1 MPNLDFAED
10 FVLITDLLPRLAM
23 RFAEARK
30 EIEMARR
37 SHRPR
42 GKRRTINW
50 IYIIPVLLIVAV
62 GIAYKYGPFGKN
74 KNQHDTTGI
83 TTKSE
88 ANVPEVNEIK
98 PELVREPEPEPEP
111 EPPPEPAPEPNLP
124 EIAPVQDVEPNPEAA
139 ALIAEATALLSEKP
153 GRIIDAREK
162 LSEALRI
169 PMNFQQQTFV
179 KDQLSELANK
189 WLLSK
194 IIFPDD
200 ELCGRY
206 LVKSGD
212 LLSTIGKR
220 YKVPWEI
227 LKEINK
233 ISRPEA
239 LQAGEQIKVINGP
252 FHAKVY
258 RSTFTMDLYLQ
269 DETFVR
275 SFRVGLGEPETETP
289 TGLWRVKSDGKLIKP
304 PWPDPVTR
312 KMYYPEDPGYPL
324 GSRWIGL
331 EGLKGNAKGK
341 KGFGIHGTKEPEQI
355 GTTGSRGCIRMHNGE
370 VILLYNLLVP
380 NLSTVKVVE

>member
-1 MPNLDFAED
+1 
-10 FVLITDLLPRLAM
+10 
-23 RFAEARK
+23 
-30 EIEMARR
+30 MARR

-42 GKRRTINW
+42 GRRRIINW
-50 IYIIPVLLIVAV
+50 IYIIPVLLVIVV
-62 GIAYKYGPFGKN
+62 VIAFIYGPFGNN
-74 KNQHDTTGI
+74 KSTDGTVDTTP
-83 TTKSE
+83 E
-88 ANVPEVNEIK
+88 ANVPELNETG
-98 PELVREPEPEPEP
+98 PEVVIEPEPKPLPE
-111 EPPPEPAPEPNLP
+111 PEPNLP
-124 EIAPVQDVEPNPEAA
+124 DIATVPDVEPNPEAA
-139 ALIAEATALLSEKP
+139 ELIVEAASLLSETP
-153 GRIIDAREK
+153 SRIIEAREK
-162 LSEALRI
+162 LNDALRM
-169 PMNFQQQTFV
+169 PMNIQQRTFV

-200 ELCGRY
+200 KLCGSY

-269 DETFVR
+269 NETFVR
-275 SFRVGLGEPETETP
+275 SFRVGLGKEETETP

-304 PWPDPVTR
+304 PWPDPVTGR
-312 KMYYPEDPGYPL
+312 MYYPEDPDYPL

-331 EGLKGNAKGK
+331 EGIKGNAKGRT
-341 KGFGIHGTKEPEQI
+341 GFGIHGTIEPEQI
-355 GTTGSRGCIRMHNGE
+355 GTTGSRGCIRMHNGG
-370 VILLYNLLVP
+370 VILLYDLLVP
-380 NLSTVKVVE
+380 GVSTVKVVE

>member
-1 MPNLDFAED
+1 
-10 FVLITDLLPRLAM
+10 
-23 RFAEARK
+23 
-30 EIEMARR
+30 MARR

-42 GKRRTINW
+42 GRRRNVNW
-50 IYIIPVLLIVAV
+50 IYIIPVLLIVVVA
-62 GIAYKYGPFGKN
+62 IAFHYGPFGKD
-74 KNQHDTTGI
+74 KSTDETADI
-83 TTKSE
+83 TPE
-88 ANVPEVNEIK
+88 ANVPEMNETE
-98 PELVREPEPEPEP
+98 PEMVKEPEPKRES
-111 EPPPEPAPEPNLP
+111 PPEPAPEPKLPEVALEPNLP
-124 EIAPVQDVEPNPEAA
+124 EIIPVPDVEANPEVAEV
-139 ALIAEATALLSEKP
+139 IAQATALLSEKP

-162 LSEALRI
+162 LNDALRM
-169 PMNFQQQTFV
+169 PMNVQQRTFV

-194 IIFPDD
+194 IIIPDD
-200 ELCGRY
+200 ELCGSY

-269 DETFVR
+269 NETFVR
-275 SFRVGLGEPETETP
+275 SFRVGLGKEETETP

-312 KMYYPEDPGYPL
+312 KMYYPEDPDYPL

-331 EGLKGNAKGK
+331 EGIKGNAKGRE
-341 KGFGIHGTKEPEQI
+341 GFGIHGTKDPEQI

-370 VILLYNLLVP
+370 VILIYNLLVP
-380 NLSTVKVVE
+380 NLSTVEVVE

>member
-1 MPNLDFAED
+1 
-10 FVLITDLLPRLAM
+10 
-23 RFAEARK
+23 
-30 EIEMARR
+30 MARR

-42 GKRRTINW
+42 GRRRTINW

-62 GIAYKYGPFGKN
+62 AIAFRYGPFGKD
-74 KNQHDTTGI
+74 KSTDETADI
-83 TTKSE
+83 TPE
-88 ANVPEVNEIK
+88 ANVPEMNETEPK
-98 PELVREPEPEPEP
+98 MVMEPETELSPEPLP
-111 EPPPEPAPEPNLP
+111 EPPPEPVLEPNLP
-124 EIAPVQDVEPNPEAA
+124 EIIPVPDVEANPEVAE
-139 ALIAEATALLSEKP
+139 LIAQVTALLSEKP
-153 GRIIDAREK
+153 GRITDAREK
-162 LSEALRI
+162 LNDALRM
-169 PMNFQQQTFV
+169 PMNVQQRTFV
-179 KDQLSELANK
+179 KDQLSELSKK
-189 WLLSK
+189 WLFSK
-194 IIFPDD
+194 TIIPDD
-200 ELCGRY
+200 KLCGSY

-289 TGLWRVKSDGKLIKP
+289 TGLWRVKSGGKLIKP
-304 PWPDPVTR
+304 PWPNPVTGR
-312 KMYYPEDPGYPL
+312 MYHPEDPDYPL

-331 EGLKGNAKGK
+331 EGIKGNAKGRT
-341 KGFGIHGTKEPEQI
+341 GFGIHGTIETEQI

-380 NLSTVKVVE
+380 NLSTVEVVE

>member
-1 MPNLDFAED
+1 
-10 FVLITDLLPRLAM
+10 
-23 RFAEARK
+23 
-30 EIEMARR
+30 MARR

-42 GKRRTINW
+42 GRRRTINW

-62 GIAYKYGPFGKN
+62 AIAFRYGPFGKD
-74 KNQHDTTGI
+74 KSTDETADI
-83 TTKSE
+83 TPE
-88 ANVPEVNEIK
+88 ANVPEMNETEPK
-98 PELVREPEPEPEP
+98 MVMEPETELSPEPLP
-111 EPPPEPAPEPNLP
+111 EPPPEPVLEPNLP
-124 EIAPVQDVEPNPEAA
+124 EIIPVPDVEANPEVAE
-139 ALIAEATALLSEKP
+139 LIAQATALLSEKP
-153 GRIIDAREK
+153 GRITDAREK
-162 LSEALRI
+162 LNDALRM
-169 PMNFQQQTFV
+169 PMNVQQRTFV
-179 KDQLSELANK
+179 KDQLSELSKK
-189 WLLSK
+189 WLFSK
-194 IIFPDD
+194 TIIPDD
-200 ELCGRY
+200 KLCGSY

-289 TGLWRVKSDGKLIKP
+289 TGLWRVKSGGKLIKP
-304 PWPDPVTR
+304 PWPNPVTGR
-312 KMYYPEDPGYPL
+312 MYHPEDPDYPL

-331 EGLKGNAKGK
+331 EGIKGNAKGRT
-341 KGFGIHGTKEPEQI
+341 GFGIHGTIETEQI

-380 NLSTVKVVE
+380 NLSTVEVVE

>member
-1 MPNLDFAED
+1 
-10 FVLITDLLPRLAM
+10 
-23 RFAEARK
+23 
-30 EIEMARR
+30 MARR

-42 GKRRTINW
+42 GRRRIINW

-62 GIAYKYGPFGKN
+62 AIAFHYGPFGKD
-74 KNQHDTTGI
+74 KSTDETADI
-83 TTKSE
+83 TPE
-88 ANVPEVNEIK
+88 ANVPEVNET
-98 PELVREPEPEPEP
+98 EQEMVMGPEPKRES
-111 EPPPEPAPEPNLP
+111 PPEPATEPKLPEVALEPKLP
-124 EIAPVQDVEPNPEAA
+124 EIIPVPDVEANPEVAE
-139 ALIAEATALLSEKP
+139 LIAQATALLSEKP

-162 LSEALRI
+162 LNEALRM
-169 PMNFQQQTFV
+169 PMNVQQRTFV
-179 KDQLSELANK
+179 KDQLSELSKK

-194 IIFPDD
+194 TIIPDD
-200 ELCGRY
+200 KLCGSY

-227 LKEINK
+227 LKGINK

-275 SFRVGLGEPETETP
+275 SFRVGLGKEETETP
-289 TGLWRVKSDGKLIKP
+289 TGLWRVKSGGKLIKP
-304 PWPDPVTR
+304 PWPDPVTGR
-312 KMYYPEDPGYPL
+312 MYHPEDPDYPL
-324 GSRWIGL
+324 GSRWMGL
-331 EGLKGNAKGK
+331 EGIKGNAKGRT
-341 KGFGIHGTKEPEQI
+341 GFGIHGTMETEQI

-370 VILLYNLLVP
+370 VILIYNLLVP
-380 NLSTVKVVE
+380 NLSTVEVVE

>member
-1 MPNLDFAED
+1 
-10 FVLITDLLPRLAM
+10 
-23 RFAEARK
+23 
-30 EIEMARR
+30 MARR

-42 GKRRTINW
+42 GRRKNVNW

-62 GIAYKYGPFGKN
+62 AIAFHYGPFGKD
-74 KNQHDTTGI
+74 KSTDETADI
-83 TTKSE
+83 TPE
-88 ANVPEVNEIK
+88 ANVPIMNETE
-98 PELVREPEPEPEP
+98 PEIVKEPEPKRES
-111 EPPPEPAPEPNLP
+111 PPEPAPEPKLPEVALEANLP
-124 EIAPVQDVEPNPEAA
+124 EIIPVPDVEANPEVAEVIAQAA
-139 ALIAEATALLSEKP
+139 ALLSEKP
-153 GRIIDAREK
+153 SRIRDAREK
-162 LSEALRI
+162 LNDALRM
-169 PMNFQQQTFV
+169 PMNIQQRTFV

-194 IIFPDD
+194 TILPDD
-200 ELCGRY
+200 QLCGSY

-275 SFRVGLGEPETETP
+275 SFRVGLGKEETETP

-304 PWPDPVTR
+304 PWPDPVTG
-312 KMYYPEDPGYPL
+312 KMYHPEDPDYPL

-331 EGLKGNAKGK
+331 EGIKGNAKGRT
-341 KGFGIHGTKEPEQI
+341 GFGIHGTKDPEQI

-370 VILLYNLLVP
+370 VILIYNLLVP
-380 NLSTVKVVE
+380 NLSTVEVVE